1 MATFEVQTTGCIWF
15 TQRLCCS
22 CGSVSK
28 SPDWAENEL
37 HPPRRPLVKMLGM
50 LTRTALNFLAPRPTS
65 CSSLEF
71 IGFAEMFSFRKLLRS
86 KPSLSWGCRLW
97 WDLVIYFQYSSTC
110 QSQTPSLLPLVSKYF
125 VTGFLD
131 GSVGK
136 ESASSAG
143 NTGDA
148 GSIPRSGRSLGGG
161 NGNPLHYSCLKT
173 PKDSGAGRAKV
184 HRVTKSQTRLS
195 D

>member
-1 MATFEVQTTGCIWF
+1 MSGSRHLPKPGFRLLTQFLEISTTLNLWLEDLEPLMIILKLFFFFLSCNFNVFCIANPCWFLILNIAT
-15 TQRLCCS
+15 
-22 CGSVSK
+22 
-28 SPDWAENEL
+28 
-37 HPPRRPLVKMLGM
+37 
-50 LTRTALNFLAPRPTS
+50 LA
-65 CSSLEF
+65 
-71 IGFAEMFSFRKLLRS
+71 
-86 KPSLSWGCRLW
+86 
-97 WDLVIYFQYSSTC
+97 C
-110 QSQTPSLLPLVSKYF
+110 QSQTPNLFPLVSQYF
-125 VTGFLD
+125 ITGFLD

-148 GSIPRSGRSLGGG
+148 GSIPRSRRSLGGG
-161 NGNPLHYSCLKT
+161 NGNPLHYSYLKT